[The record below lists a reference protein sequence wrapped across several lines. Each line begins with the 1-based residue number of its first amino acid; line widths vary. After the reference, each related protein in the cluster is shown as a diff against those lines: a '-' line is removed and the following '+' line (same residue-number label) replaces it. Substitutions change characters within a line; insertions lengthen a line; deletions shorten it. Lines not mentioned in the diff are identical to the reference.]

1 MGRQEDESG
10 NAAPDEEQDGPL
22 SVPDEKLPE
31 DLQPGEDNPLAQP
44 ADDDVPDDV
53 LVEDTG
59 RRGLGEDSED
69 ASVGG
74 DAAPE
79 ASSAEASSES
89 GTDDEG

>member
-1 MGRQEDESG
+1 MGQQDDESAV
-10 NAAPDEEQDGPL
+10 AAHDAEQDGPL
-22 SVPDEKLPE
+22 SVPDEDLPE
-31 DLQPGEDNPLAQP
+31 DLQPGGDNPLAKP

-53 LVEDTG
+53 LVEDAD
-59 RRGLGEDSED
+59 RQGLGEDSED

-89 GTDDEG
+89 GSDDES